1 MDAAQYQYTLNA
13 LYSDAGNLE
22 SALASLNYFLSPGAD
37 KSALTVEMLE
47 AFSYL
52 ACSCRDFLAAYDN
65 TLPLLV
71 EALTEPLEA

>member
-1 MDAAQYQYTLNA
+1 MDPAQYQYTLNS
-13 LYSDAGNLE
+13 LNCDASSLE
-22 SALASLNYFLSPGAD
+22 SALASLNYFLSPRAD

-47 AFSYL
+47 AFSSL

-71 EALTEPLEA
+71 EALTEPPEA